1 MKSKSYNVL
10 KVESEKDSFTNSDFW
25 KVIPVITIDNYLW
38 SENSYKPR
46 VEAKVCYNDQNMF
59 VHFKSYEDEI
69 TAKYTKINDPVHKD
83 SCVEFFVNLFP
94 CKTNKYFNFEINPI
108 GTMHVGF
115 GAVATRSKLS
125 IEDIRK
131 IQIYFSIPKPITGEY
146 GNDFWEIYYKIPIS
160 LFEKYYELNFNTE
173 NAIGNFYKCGDETK
187 YKHYGVWNNIISEK
201 PNFHQPKY
209 FGDLIFV

>member
-46 VEAKVCYNDQNMF
+46 VEAKVCYNDRNLF
-59 VHFKSYEDEI
+59 VNLKSYEVEI
-69 TAKYTKINDPVHKD
+69 TARYTEINDPVHKD

-94 CKTNKYFNFEINPI
+94 YKTNKYFNFEINPL

-115 GAVATRSKLS
+115 GAVGSRNRLTE
-125 IEDIRK
+125 EDIK
-131 IQIYFSIPKPITGEY
+131 LIEINSTLTKPVIGNHGNEY
-146 GNDFWEIYYKIPIS
+146 WEVFYKIPVS
-160 LFEKYYELNFNTE
+160 LFEKHYGINFVVE
-173 NAIGNFYKCGDETK
+173 DAKGNFYKCGDETK
-187 YKHYGVWNNIISEK
+187 YEHYGVWNNIDSEK

-209 FGDLIFV
+209 FGNLIFI

>member
-46 VEAKVCYNDQNMF
+46 VEAKVCYNDRNLF
-59 VHFKSYEDEI
+59 VNLKSYEVEI
-69 TAKYTKINDPVHKD
+69 TAKYTEINDPVHKD

-94 CKTNKYFNFEINPI
+94 CKTNKYFNFEVNPI
-108 GTMHVGF
+108 GTMHIGF
-115 GAVATRSKLS
+115 GAVGSRIHLP
-125 IEDIRK
+125 IEDVKKVRINST
-131 IQIYFSIPKPITGEY
+131 ISKPIIGEY
-146 GNDFWEIYYKIPIS
+146 GNNFWEIYYRIPIS
-160 LFEKYYELNFNTE
+160 LFEKYYELKFNSD
-173 NAIGNFYKCGDETK
+173 NAIGNFYKCGDEAK
-187 YKHYGVWNNIISEK
+187 YNHYGVWNNIDSEK
-201 PNFHQPKY
+201 PNFHQPNY